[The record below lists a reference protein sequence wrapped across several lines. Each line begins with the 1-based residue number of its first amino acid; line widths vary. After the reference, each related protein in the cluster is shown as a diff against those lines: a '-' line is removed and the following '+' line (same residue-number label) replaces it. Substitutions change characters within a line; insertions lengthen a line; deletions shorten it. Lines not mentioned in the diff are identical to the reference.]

1 MRLLGVILAGVAAV
15 IALVAWFQ
23 SESITGTGDLLLPSR
38 EFHVMGAGNTLASLA
53 RLVGD
58 PARFSYDP
66 GTRTA
71 VSHMTLIIEGELQ
84 LGVPGDPASG
94 EYLEMATEVCGDL
107 RIEVPSSGLLRLDYS
122 TIRTVSQ
129 VLSTTSCSRGYAMFV
144 DGSLMMDH
152 SRITYLSGSTSQ
164 CLRQS
169 ARATIRNSAFAY
181 CDGSAL
187 SCLNVDGS
195 RITIEKSEL
204 TCGGNWALI
213 VQGSGGSPLVV
224 RDTVL
229 DAQLGDVLLTGES
242 AEVQLIDCVFDP
254 AKVVFNRETGRL
266 TVRWARRFKVVDAA
280 GGQAVAGAVVQARPI
295 NGGNDAEIVEATT
308 DGAGIASLVL
318 TDRVILPGPRGQ
330 NAGPPVHYEVKAVGA
345 VGKGEARLAELTVR
359 GKEAPDAEPTVL
371 ELR

>member
-1 MRLLGVILAGVAAV
+1 VRLLGVILATLAAV
-15 IALVAWFQ
+15 LALVAWFQ
-23 SESITGTGDLLLPSR
+23 SEGITGSGDLSLPSR
-38 EFHVMGAGNTLASLA
+38 EFHVVGAGNTLASLA
-53 RLVGD
+53 RLIGD

-71 VSHMTLIIEGELQ
+71 VSRVTLIIEGELQ

-107 RIEVPSSGLLRLDYS
+107 RIEVRPGGVLQLDYS

-129 VLSTTSCSRGYAMFV
+129 VLSNTACSRGYAMFV
-144 DGSLMMDH
+144 DGSLLMDH
-152 SRITYLSGSTSQ
+152 ARISYLSGSTSQ
-164 CLRQS
+164 CLRKS

-224 RDTVL
+224 RDTVFE
-229 DAQLGDVLLTGES
+229 AQLGDVLLTGES

-254 AKVVFNRETGRL
+254 AKIVFNRETGRL
-266 TVRWARRFKVVDAA
+266 TVQWTRRFKVVDAA
-280 GGQAVAGAVVQARPI
+280 GGQPVSDALVLAKPI
-295 NGGNDAEIVEATT
+295 GDDSHAAIVEARTS
-308 DGAGIASLVL
+308 GAGIASLVL
-318 TDRVILPGPRGQ
+318 TDRLILPGPRGQ
-330 NAGPPVHYEVKAVGA
+330 NAGPPVLYEVRAAGPA
-345 VGKGEARLAELTVR
+345 GKGEARLVELTVR